1 MKKYRSY
8 TAAQRLFAAVIGLLM
23 VFSVIAGTGLPE
35 MLDNFADAN
44 AAAADSGEMPPEN
57 EYKDE
62 TLEHLWDSNG
72 DGKPDDKY
80 LSAARPYYACRNG
93 SFGGVQYRTI
103 FHVFAFEGDTICIG
117 SSVCNSTLN
126 MNHDANSH
134 TGDKGSVDIVMTD
147 LNGNTQAIDIRNS
160 ADEGKTEINTTG
172 YIPDWQTE
180 YAAVKFLQKKDGK
193 FSGTYND
200 GTKDY
205 TYTPYTYAVTETG
218 VYTFEF
224 HSYNKSNDLNNINGN
239 RKRSEPFHDPL
250 TNYGGEIAAINLSVF
265 DENGEEQHG
274 RTYADFL
281 SLQMHPHNNDGVKD
295 AYYILTTDSY
305 IYKMQFNNC
314 APYTYNFFSNN
325 KGVYDSDPSSG
336 EIIYK
341 SVKDIKND
349 NDFKRMGVE
358 FKYPGTKDT
367 DLLKSYYIFLE
378 YPDDQ
383 LEGQLYEKAVQPD
396 PATNL
401 RFVSEIVDDD
411 GNVVSGAYEG
421 EGGYFAFDVEE
432 ATTATLRLEFK
443 GKLSG
448 KKYAP
453 VEISNSVTPHSTN
466 YFRWNG
472 RDGNGEIIP
481 KGEYDISDFAF
492 TLTTKAGEIHFPI
505 IDMENAVGGITFTR
519 LSHIYDKQGNW
530 LDKPGTIYEA
540 TKNLIYYDDSAIY
553 YGEQVSSNGKSEA
566 DVEVAKGNFTTDDKL
581 GFGEKYYNYKNMQ
594 SGGGEY
600 AVRNACNA
608 YVTTNKIRVGD
619 HSHTTNVLEYFD
631 NEGNLKSGDDQAAMI
646 EYLDSATHPAGM
658 TTGGNTTSD
667 YAIANFWTFIPS
679 KPQTTISD
687 LTKIQIA
694 EHPSDN
700 YFDLTGRVFFDASNN
715 GKYDE
720 MSTAGDYPLKDV
732 TLYLYKRST
741 VTTYD
746 PKKTY
751 VNYDAAKK
759 TITKLDS
766 SNFASATNRF
776 ELVST
781 GLTTGDGVY
790 DFTGLD
796 YDPKNGTEY
805 LYQVVSPGDSYK
817 LTSGGTPAAVLLS
830 SSVRYGYYSTKS
842 YNTNYN
848 GTEIQLIKVGGTN
861 GVDPTKFGY
870 DGTTAKPDDNRT
882 VCAVDVGYNYT
893 LMDKDLSAK
902 KVWENNVSTES
913 KQPNAVVYEIKYDLK
928 NDSNEYIY
936 DYWTL
941 SQITAWQHEDQ
952 YLPARQQNK
961 EVDNYYVSAEYYIY
975 DGKIYK
981 HEYSRNAGDYES
993 FIGDSS
999 YVELATIF
1007 APDPVPDN
1015 CSVSS
1020 LPDLNKDGLVN
1031 GKDMGA
1037 ITDAEWTPI
1046 NEEDAPYRAV
1056 LDRNV
1061 AASSTDITITNSAEH
1076 GTIEIFKYHDT
1087 EDEANALQG
1096 ATFRVYEGDIATIKA
1111 LVESS
1116 DEVDKATLRSLQR
1129 GSATTR
1135 SNGRVA
1141 FPNLDPSKTYTVR
1154 EMYAPNG
1161 YRKLNEYYQ
1170 VVPKDYTGTIPD
1182 EYQSLTT
1189 SFNSEHYANPK
1200 IGNALADTNFTI
1212 RKQIRGRAWQSDDE
1226 FTFTITPSFDDSALE
1241 QTGFVIDSTEHD
1253 LFNADGSGEYKKTDD
1268 QLKEALKAFIEGLT
1282 KTTKIISNSNDYYT
1296 YTSKREGSTDSYTI
1310 TSTDEKVSKGL
1321 LVPGTKEN
1329 EGDTSYPEA
1338 TFCGAKFPMAGT
1350 YTFTIKEEKPAAA
1363 DDSTLTYTDRVYTI
1377 SIVVKRVKNADYTG
1391 TLDFEHSHLE
1401 AEVANVTYDD
1411 TPSTPGDE
1419 ITFAGSSPLF
1429 TNVYTPAEARQ
1440 TTSYSISKSFTG
1452 REGDEWLG
1460 SDKFTVNIVGNDAA
1474 TQEAIKNGNLVIN
1487 GLAADKT
1494 SDGSGWSHT
1503 FTKDTAKT
1511 ISFTSFTFKDIEF
1524 PVKYV
1529 DTDGNEWTPTEP
1541 DETSP
1546 TEGDIASGQYTPK
1559 TMPVEYVLKISEDI
1573 PAGDPNGIDYDDSV
1587 YYLKIVLNN
1596 TETGTLS
1603 PGTSEEEEE
1612 DGVIDEM
1619 DFYLYKN
1626 DMTTTPQADCKTRQE
1641 VVEETAGWDPSDTTD
1656 GISWWYVDNLGNLLE
1671 YKGSGAPNK
1680 DTYKLL
1686 IKKTETHDSGS
1697 DHEMK
1702 ITNTYSA
1709 SCSWAP
1715 SLIKTLFGRPWADND
1730 SFTFELTCESC
1741 DKCPDMTNISDYVEM
1756 PADNTVN
1763 VSGGD
1768 TLHQGIFGA
1777 VKFKKSGTYTFK
1789 IAETSHTGGDSVT
1802 PAYEQTITVVVTD
1815 LNNGKL
1821 STEFKD
1827 GYDGTSP
1834 LEFINLYTDTASQF
1848 QLEIKKT
1855 IFGRDWNE
1863 GDSFT
1868 FTVTP
1873 DDGAQEAIDAGRLEL
1888 PSELTLDGDSY
1899 TATISYADGT
1909 DPKDVI
1915 TKLLGNVK
1923 VNSLPEDKNSESYTL
1938 TVSEDTSDLA
1948 DKSMRLRGENDFV
1961 ITIDASR
1968 VLDDDNVPTGKL
1980 NVTAT
1985 FEVNGAEQN
1994 VTAAEVGAVTVPAAT
2009 VPFENVT
2016 LSKLTVKKQVV
2027 SSNDDTTPFD
2037 FTVKFTLDS
2046 SKTYTEAER
2055 IIKADIAGTSSDI
2068 VIPAAGSVTK
2078 TFRLQHGQTAVFNDI
2093 PPYVT
2098 YEVEEKTPA
2107 DGYMLLRIMD
2117 KLDGGKN
2124 LYMDKDQPKVSGKV
2138 DGSNDKPEYLFVNG
2152 KIHELPNNG
2161 GMGRWHYVLAGSVL
2175 MLMGAAAL
2183 VLMRK
2188 KAAKQG

>member
-44 AAAADSGEMPPEN
+44 AAAADPGEMPPAD

-62 TLEHLWDSNG
+62 TLEHLWDPDG
-72 DGKPDDKY
+72 DGKPETGDTTY
-80 LSAARPYYACRNG
+80 WGAARPYYTCAANSAADGRNG
-93 SFGGVQYRTI
+93 TYASFGGIYKRTI
-103 FHVFAFEGDTICIG
+103 FHVFAFEGDTICVG
-117 SSVCNSTLN
+117 SSVNNSGMTIDNKL
-126 MNHDANSH
+126 ANSP
-134 TGDKGSVDIVMTD
+134 TYADKGSVDVVMTD
-147 LNGNTQAIDIRNS
+147 PYGVNMAIDITDG
-160 ADEGKTEINTTG
+160 AG
-172 YIPDWQTE
+172 YIKSPNAE
-180 YAAVKFLQKKDGK
+180 FAAVKMSSPAG
-193 FSGTYND
+193 GTYD
-200 GTKDY
+200 GDEY
-205 TYTPYTYAVTETG
+205 VPYTYKVQETG

-224 HSYNKSNDLNNINGN
+224 HSYNMVGTPTLGLRSAQWPVNGA
-239 RKRSEPFHDPL
+239 SDS
-250 TNYGGEIAAINLSVF
+250 GGLIAAIDLTVF
-265 DENGEEQHG
+265 DEDNVKQHG

-281 SLQMHPHNNDGVKD
+281 SLQMGDVGGGVKD
-295 AYYILTTDSY
+295 TYYVLTTDSY
-305 IYKMQFNNC
+305 IYRMKFNGC
-314 APYTYNFFSNN
+314 SPYTYNFFSNN

-341 SVKDIKND
+341 SVKDISNS
-349 NDFKRMGVE
+349 NDFKRMGVA

-411 GNVVSGAYEG
+411 GNIVTGAYEG

-432 ATTATLRLEFK
+432 ATTATLRLEFTAK
-443 GKLSG
+443 TGKS
-448 KKYAP
+448 YAP

-472 RDGNGEIIP
+472 RDGNGVIIP
-481 KGEYDISDFAF
+481 ADEYDINDFTF

-505 IDMENAVGGITFTR
+505 FDMEYATNGITFTR

-530 LDKPGTIYEA
+530 LDKPDTIYEA

-553 YGEQVSSNGKSEA
+553 YGEQVSSNGCSESQV
-566 DVEVAKGNFTTDDKL
+566 DKPVEAGGFNIED
-581 GFGEKYYNYKNMQ
+581 GFGGKYYKYKNMD
-594 SGGGEY
+594 SNGGGEY

-619 HSHTTNVLEYFD
+619 HSHTTNVLEYFNPD
-631 NEGNLKSGDDQAAMI
+631 GSLRTGTEQADMI
-646 EYLDSATHPAGM
+646 KYLDSEKYPVGKTKSGN
-658 TTGGNTTSD
+658 NTTTTTTD
-667 YAIANFWTFIPS
+667 YAISNFWTFIPS
-679 KPQTTISD
+679 KPETTSSEITS
-687 LTKIQIA
+687 IQIA
-694 EHPSDN
+694 EHPSEN

-732 TLYLYKRST
+732 TLYLYKKSSDNN
-741 VTTYD
+741 YNSE
-746 PKKTY
+746 KTY

-790 DFTGLD
+790 DFTGLE
-796 YDPKNGTEY
+796 YDPKDGTEY
-805 LYQVVSPGDSYK
+805 LYQVVSPGDSYR
-817 LTSGGTPAAVLLS
+817 LTSGGITADALS
-830 SSVRYGYYSTKS
+830 SNSVRYGYYSTKS
-842 YNTNYN
+842 FNKNYT

-999 YVELATIF
+999 YVELKTIF
-1007 APDPVPDN
+1007 ASDPVPDN

-1037 ITDAEWTPI
+1037 ITGWISID
-1046 NEEDAPYRAV
+1046 EEKAPYRAV

-1116 DEVDKATLRSLQR
+1116 DEGDKAKLRSLQR

-1170 VVPKDYTGTIPD
+1170 VVPKDYTDPIPD
-1182 EYQSLTT
+1182 EYQSLTSRFDT
-1189 SFNSEHYANPK
+1189 DNYANPK

-1226 FTFTITPSFDDSALE
+1226 FTFTITPSFNDSALE

-1268 QLKEALKAFIEGLT
+1268 QLKDELKAFIDGLT
-1282 KTTKIISNSNDYYT
+1282 KTTKISNSNDYYT
-1296 YTSKREGSTDSYTI
+1296 YTSKREGSTDGYTI
-1310 TSTDEKVSKGL
+1310 TSTDEKVSEGL

-1350 YTFTIKEEKPAAA
+1350 YTFTIKENGPAAA
-1363 DDSTLTYTDRVYTI
+1363 DDSTLTYTDRAYTI

-1511 ISFTSFTFKDIEF
+1511 ISFTSFTFQNIEF

-1529 DTDGNEWTPTEP
+1529 AKDGNEWTSTDP

-1546 TEGDIASGQYTPK
+1546 PKDKIGSGEGQYLPK

-1573 PAGDPNGIDYDDSV
+1573 PAENPKDGINYDDSV

-1596 TETGTLS
+1596 IETGTLS

-1626 DMTTTPQADCKTRQE
+1626 DMTATPQATCSTRQQ

-1656 GISWWYVDNLGNLLE
+1656 GISWWYVDNLGNLRV
-1671 YKGSGAPNK
+1671 YNRTSGTPSN
-1680 DTYKLL
+1680 YKLL

-1763 VSGGD
+1763 VTGKD
-1768 TLHQGIFGA
+1768 TSHSKIFGA
-1777 VKFKKSGTYTFK
+1777 VKFKKPGTYTFK

-1802 PAYEQTITVVVTD
+1802 PANEQTITVVVTD

-1827 GYDGTSP
+1827 GYDENSP

-1873 DDGAQEAIDAGRLEL
+1873 DDDAQEAIDAGRLEL

-1909 DPKDVI
+1909 DPADVI

-1961 ITIDASR
+1961 ITINASR
-1968 VLDDDNVPTGKL
+1968 VLDADKVPTGKL
-1980 NVTAT
+1980 NVTAS
-1985 FEVNGAEQN
+1985 FEVNGANQE
-1994 VTAAEVGAVTVPAAT
+1994 VTAAEVGAVTVPTAT

-2027 SSNDDTTPFD
+2027 SSNNDTTPFD

-2098 YEVEEKTPA
+2098 YEVEETTTA

-2188 KAAKQG
+2188 KTAKQG